1 MGAVSAREVVLIVNP
16 SAGGGRGARALP
28 AVQARL
34 RELGFALRTQST
46 RDLTHARELAA
57 DSARAGSLTATLGGD
72 GLAGAVAGV
81 IREHP
86 GAVMGVLPGGR
97 GNDFARANGISMDP
111 VAACEVIAGGH
122 ERLVDVGD
130 VDGRTFIGIA
140 SLGFDSFANH
150 HANQAPARLG
160 RGVYLYGALRTLA
173 TYRHATFTV
182 TIDGAPDTF
191 TGWSVAAANGPS
203 YGGGMQVAPGADLHD
218 GQLDVVLIRAT
229 SRLRFLRTLPTVFA
243 GEHVHH
249 PMVDVVRGVEVR
261 IVTDHP
267 LPVYADGDP
276 IAVTPCTVRA
286 IPDAIRVLL
295 PA

>member
-1 MGAVSAREVVLIVNP
+1 VSAREVVLIVNP
-16 SAGGGRGARALP
+16 SAGGGRAARALGGIET
-28 AVQARL
+28 RL
-34 RELGFALRTQST
+34 RELGVAVHTQST
-46 RDLTHARELAA
+46 RDLNHARELAA
-57 DSARAGSLTATLGGD
+57 EAAGSGRATVTLGGD

-97 GNDFARANGISMDP
+97 GNDFARANGIPMDP
-111 VAACEVIAGGH
+111 QLACEVIAHGR

-140 SLGFDSFANH
+140 SLGFDSHANH

-160 RGVYLYGALRTLA
+160 RGVYFYGALRTIA
-173 TYRHATFTV
+173 TFRHATFTV
-182 TIDGAPDTF
+182 TIDGTAETF

-203 YGGGMQVAPGADLHD
+203 YGGGMLLAPDADLHD
-218 GQLDVVLIRAT
+218 GRLDIVLIRAT
-229 SRLRFLRTLPTVFA
+229 SRQRFLRTLPTVFK
-243 GEHVHH
+243 GEHIHH
-249 PMVDVVRGVEVR
+249 PMVDVVRARELRVATER
-261 IVTDHP
+261 PFT
-267 LPVYADGDP
+267 VYADGDP

-286 IPDAIRVLL
+286 IPDAVRVLL